1 MAMVFRKINNLKDAI
16 LKEYLI
22 IALLLFIFVMG
33 FIIYSKIAWAAYFFV
48 MSISYMLIYLIFKYL
63 NINLLLF
70 DKIYYILFLLPLFLA
85 IGFSNTNLYFNFS
98 IYDLNNTLIKKMS
111 VHDNQIYEVNYNKII
126 DEKHNVV
133 FKAKV
138 TDFGVDIQK
147 GELEVKDKKVGYKI
161 EVKDKGTFAIKCIVK
176 DINSEKYK
184 IFDESCE
191 ETEDK

>member
-22 IALLLFIFVMG
+22 IALLLFIFVVG

-70 DKIYYILFLLPLFLA
+70 DKIYYILFLLPLFLTD
-85 IGFSNTNLYFNFS
+85 GFMNTKLYFNLS
-98 IYDLNNTLIKKMS
+98 VHDLNNTLIKKMS
-111 VHDNQIYEVNYNKII
+111 VQDNQIYEVNYNEITDK
-126 DEKHNVV
+126 KHNVV
-133 FKAKV
+133 FRVKV
-138 TDFGVDIQK
+138 NEFGIVIQK

-161 EVKDKGTFAIKCIVK
+161 EVRDKGTFAIKCIVK

-191 ETEDK
+191 EMEDK